1 MKTFAVTSSFAV
13 ALLHSVLAF
22 AQLPVARLSSVFP
35 PGGQRGTAVDVT
47 VAGTDLDALTALRF
61 STPLISAQPKLDA
74 AGKPVANAFTVRI
87 AADLRPGAY
96 DVCAIGRF
104 GASNPRAFVVDA
116 DPQAVAST
124 ANTAPEA
131 AIDLPLDTGVYAVA
145 TLQASQFFRIKLK
158 AGQRVWL
165 DVDGQVIDTKFDPV
179 IVLYDVTAA
188 AVGGA
193 AAGGMREV
201 ARQRDGKALDFTA
214 PADGTFLVEVVD
226 ALYAGG
232 PEYAYRLRVSTRPRV
247 EFVSPQAVNPHVPT
261 DLSLFGHGLPGATPI
276 APGATLQRL
285 AVKPFEFQDG
295 DDAAGLSARWFVPP
309 AMAMLDGTMRYAF
322 AGGINPT
329 FLARSPRPLVAEQAE
344 NDEPAKAQTMTPPVD
359 VYGQFYPRGDRDWFS
374 FDAKK
379 GEAFWVEVVSNRLT
393 GITDPMVLIQRVTKD
408 AKGAETLT
416 DVKEAYDPE
425 NIANPPREFFAT
437 HRDPAFRFQTPEDGT
452 YRVLVRDLFN
462 EAGDD
467 VRRTYRLSI
476 APAASRED
484 FRLVA
489 WAQSPQP
496 APPAPG
502 TTTPPPT
509 QVWGANLRPGGVM
522 PMGVLAF
529 RSGGFAGDITLT
541 ATGLPPGVTCPPVTL
556 SAGTNIA
563 TLLLA
568 ADEKAA
574 AWAGPVCITATAK
587 ASGGASLSHVA
598 RAGTVVFAAAQPD
611 IDPPRSRLAQELIVA
626 VTSGEVDPIT
636 VRPAEQKVW
645 ENSVAGVIEIPL
657 KLTRRLGFTGAAK
670 LKPLGGVAALSAMP
684 AIDVPANAI
693 DGKLTIDAGALALGV
708 GNYSVYLQ
716 ATSAA
721 PYDRDPAARAAA
733 QATKDAAD
741 KATPELAV
749 ALQKAKDALAAAKT
763 ANKPEQIKA
772 AEAAV
777 ADAEAKAKQN
787 DAAKAAADAQV
798 KAMAPKEVTAVGYST
813 PIDLKITASPIT
825 LAPPAPIAAA
835 KPGAKVEVA
844 VAVTRLYGFA
854 DPIDLTLVAPKGV
867 AGFTAAA
874 VNVPKDKSQ
883 ATVSL
888 QLAPDVKPGDYTL
901 TLTAS
906 FKQNNRPLKIEQPL
920 AIKVVPS

>member
-1 MKTFAVTSSFAV
+1 MTRSPLYLIAAFLIGVSLCAAD
-13 ALLHSVLAF
+13 AF
-22 AQLPVARLSSVFP
+22 AQLPVARLTTVFP
-35 PGGQRGTAVDVT
+35 PGGQRGTTVDVT
-47 VAGTDLDALTALRF
+47 VGGTDLDALTGLRF
-61 STPLISAQPKLDA
+61 STPLISAQPKLDG
-74 AGKPVANAFTVRI
+74 AGKPVPNAFTVRI

-165 DVDGQVIDTKFDPV
+165 DVDGQTIDTKFDPV
-179 IVLYDVTAA
+179 IVLHDASSST
-188 AVGGA
+188 
-193 AAGGMREV
+193 AGGMREV
-201 ARQRDGKALDFTA
+201 ARQRDGKAMDFTA
-214 PADGTFLVEVVD
+214 QADGTFLVEVVD

-261 DLSLFGHGLPGATPI
+261 ELALFGHGLPGATPI

-295 DDAAGLSARWFVPP
+295 DDAAGLNARWFVPP

-322 AGGINPT
+322 AGGVNPT
-329 FLARSPRPLVAEQAE
+329 FLARSPRPLVAEQEE
-344 NDEPAKAQTMTPPVD
+344 NDEPAKAQAITLPVD
-359 VYGQFYPRGDRDWFS
+359 VYGQFFPRGDRDWFS

-408 AKGAETLT
+408 AKGVETLT

-489 WAQSPQP
+489 WPQAP
-496 APPAPG
+496 QQPPPAPG
-502 TTTPPPT
+502 VTTPPAT
-509 QVWGANLRPGGVM
+509 LLWGANLRPGGVLPISVM
-522 PMGVLAF
+522 AF
-529 RSGGFAGDITLT
+529 RSGGFAGDITLD
-541 ATGLPPGVTCPPVTL
+541 ATGLPPGVTCPPVMM
-556 SAGTNIA
+556 SAGTSVA
-563 TLLLA
+563 TLLLV

-574 AWAGPVCITATAK
+574 PWAGPVCITAAAK
-587 ASGGASLSHVA
+587 SSGGTTLSHIA

-611 IDPPRSRLAQELIVA
+611 VDPPRSRLAQELVVA
-626 VTSGEVDPIT
+626 VTSGELDPIT

-645 ENSVAGVIEIPL
+645 ENSIAGVIEIPL

-670 LKPLGGVAALSAMP
+670 LKPLGGVVAVGALP
-684 AIDVPANAI
+684 AIDVAANVS

-721 PYDRDPAARAAA
+721 PYDRDPAARAAS

-741 KATPELAV
+741 KATPELAA

-763 ANKPEQIKA
+763 AKKPEEIKA
-772 AEAAV
+772 VETAV
-777 ADAEAKAKQN
+777 ADAEAKVKQN

-813 PIDLKITASPIT
+813 PIDVRITASPIT
-825 LAPPAPIAAA
+825 LAPPAPIASVKA
-835 KPGAKVEVA
+835 GAKVDVA
-844 VAVTRLYGFA
+844 VSVTRLYGFA
-854 DPIDLTLVAPKGV
+854 DPIDLTLAAPQGV
-867 AGFTAAA
+867 AGFTAA
-874 VNVPKDKSQ
+874 VNIPKDKSQ

-888 QLAPDVKPGDYTL
+888 QLAPDAKPGDYTL

-906 FKQNNRPLKIEQPL
+906 FKQNNRPLKVEQPL
-920 AIKVVPS
+920 AVKVIPN